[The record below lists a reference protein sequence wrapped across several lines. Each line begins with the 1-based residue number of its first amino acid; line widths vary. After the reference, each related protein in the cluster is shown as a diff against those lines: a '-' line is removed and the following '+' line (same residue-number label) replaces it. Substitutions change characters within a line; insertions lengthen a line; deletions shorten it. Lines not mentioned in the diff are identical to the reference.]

1 MVYLLSKLIRSSSD
15 MLKILI
21 LMMAILT
28 VSIPAFADDTQVV
41 GKDDFITGAVTDMFT
56 KIGQYTSGE
65 KSIIIED
72 YASQPDNGKPMEPKS
87 KDGKAPATGAHW

>member
-1 MVYLLSKLIRSSSD
+1 
-15 MLKILI
+15 MLKVLI
-21 LMMAILT
+21 LMVAILT
-28 VSIPAFADDTQVV
+28 AGIPAHAEDTQVA

-72 YASQPDNGKPMEPKS
+72 YANQPDSGKPIEPKP
-87 KDGKAPATGAHW
+87 KDGKTPATAAHW

>member
-1 MVYLLSKLIRSSSD
+1 MIKV
-15 MLKILI
+15 LI
-21 LMMAILT
+21 LMMVVLCAG
-28 VSIPAFADDTQVV
+28 IPAHAEDTQVV

-72 YASQPDNGKPMEPKS
+72 YASQPDNGKPAEIKS
-87 KDGKAPATGAHW
+87 KDGKAPAAGAHW